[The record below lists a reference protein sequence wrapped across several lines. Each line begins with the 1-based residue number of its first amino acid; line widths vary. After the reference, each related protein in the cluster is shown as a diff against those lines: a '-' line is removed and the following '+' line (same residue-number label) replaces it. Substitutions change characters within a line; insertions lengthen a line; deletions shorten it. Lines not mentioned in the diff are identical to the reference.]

1 MKIFFYLIFLL
12 LQFSVVVNAQTI
24 IKPNKHTKTSFAIII
39 DSASYSNAKEAV
51 LDYKAVVENDN
62 LGTYVI
68 IDDWKSPDEIKNIL
82 LRLYNDKSSPLE
94 GTVFVGDIPIAMI
107 RDAHHLTSAF
117 KMNQDQF
124 KWSRSSVAS
133 DRFYDDFDL
142 KFDFLK
148 QDEEN
153 SDFYYYSL
161 RYDGEQKI
169 NSDIYSARIK
179 PYGNDAVDKYT
190 QLNDYLK
197 KVVKERTTNKNNTLE
212 KLSLGRGHGYN
223 SESKVSWSG
232 EQLTLK
238 EQFPKVFSTQG
249 RAKFMDFD
257 SNWPIKYNLLEEVQQ
272 PELDVM
278 LFHHH
283 GGNDMQYLN
292 GYKNGSDPSTS
303 TENIKLYA
311 RSKIRSMAEKKGK
324 EEAIKH
330 YCDYLN
336 IPRSWV
342 DNTFEQDVIDA
353 DSLLN
358 LSLDINVNDI
368 RNISPNA
375 RFIMFDACFNGSFY
389 EKEYIAGEYIFN
401 NGKTIVTQ
409 GNTVNVIQDKWPD
422 ELLGLIGA
430 GLRVGAWN
438 QQINYLETHII
449 GDPTF
454 RFANNT
460 DIDFDLNHAIRLKAK
475 DNSFWLKALENSN
488 VDLQALAL
496 KMLYENNYKDIS
508 NLLKKTYLESQS
520 MIVRAEAFFLISR
533 IDDENFIDVLNV
545 ASHDSYELIRRF
557 AIEFMGKNGS
567 ERLIP
572 AFVHSILWDNTSAR
586 VDFKQNAIMDL
597 LNLEMISAEIKK
609 QTQETPIYIK
619 ENVNNLLTTIDNRN
633 NSFNSSMNEL
643 MSSDNTVSLKDKKMI
658 LRNFRNNP
666 ASKSINQLLQLV
678 NDTSVDQELRLIGV
692 EALGWFNYSYRKDD
706 IVNGLSN
713 LASNS
718 NENEE
723 LRHEA
728 LKTIN
733 RLK

>member
-1 MKIFFYLIFLL
+1 MKIFYYLLILL
-12 LQFSVVVNAQTI
+12 LQFTVAVNAQTI
-24 IKPNKHTKTSFAIII
+24 LKPNKQTKTSFAIII
-39 DSASYSNAKEAV
+39 DSASYINTKDAV
-51 LDYKAVVENDN
+51 MDYKAVIENDN

-68 IDDWKSPDEIKNIL
+68 IDNWKSPDQIKTIL

-94 GTVFVGDIPIAMI
+94 GTVFVGDIPITMI

-117 KMNQDQF
+117 KMDQDRYA
-124 KWSRSSVAS
+124 WSRSSVTS

-148 QDEEN
+148 QDEAK
-153 SDFYYYSL
+153 SDYFYYSL
-161 RYDGEQKI
+161 RHDGEQKL

-179 PYGNDAVDKYT
+179 PYGNNEVDKYT
-190 QLNDYLK
+190 QLNNYLK
-197 KVVKERTTNKNNTLE
+197 KVVKERSINKNNTLE

-223 SESKVSWSG
+223 SESKVSWSA

-249 RAKFMDFD
+249 RVKFMDFD
-257 SNWPIKYNLLEEVQQ
+257 SNWPIKNYLLEEVQQ

-283 GGNDMQYLN
+283 GGNDIQYLN
-292 GYKNGSDPSTS
+292 GYKNGSDPTTS

-324 EEAIKH
+324 EDAIKH
-330 YCDYLN
+330 YCEYLN

-342 DNTFEQDVIDA
+342 ENTFDQDIIDA
-353 DSLLN
+353 DSLMN
-358 LSLDINVNDI
+358 LSLDININDI

-375 RFIMFDACFNGSFY
+375 RFVMFDACYNGSFY
-389 EKEYIAGEYIFN
+389 EEENIVGEYIFN
-401 NGKTIVTQ
+401 DGKTIVTQ

-422 ELLGLIGA
+422 ELLGLLAA

-460 DIDFDLNHAIRLKAK
+460 NIDFDLNHAIRLKAK
-475 DNSFWLKALENSN
+475 DNKFWLKALENPN

-496 KMLYENNYKDIS
+496 KMLYENNFKDIS
-508 NLLKKTYLESQS
+508 NLVKKTYLESPS
-520 MIVRAEAFFLISR
+520 MIVRTEAFFLTSK
-533 IDDENFIDVLNV
+533 IDDENFIDILKI

-557 AIEFMGKNGS
+557 AIEFIGKNGS
-567 ERLIP
+567 DELIP
-572 AFVHSILWDNTSAR
+572 SFVHSILWDNTSAR
-586 VDFKQNAIMDL
+586 VDFKQNSILDL
-597 LNLEMISAEIKK
+597 LNLEKISAEIKK
-609 QTQETPIYIK
+609 QTLENPIYEQGNI
-619 ENVNNLLTTIDNRN
+619 ENLLVSIDKRN
-633 NSFNSSMNEL
+633 KSFNSTIAEL
-643 MSSDNTVSLKDKKMI
+643 ISSDTTVNVKDKKMT

-666 ASKSINQLLQLV
+666 ATKSIDQLLQFV
-678 NDTSVDQELRLIGV
+678 NNTSVDEELRLIAV
-692 EALGWFNYSYRKDD
+692 EALGWYNYSYRKSD
-706 IVNGLSN
+706 IVKGLST
-713 LASNS
+713 LASNT
-718 NENEE
+718 NKN
-723 LRHEA
+723 EA
-728 LKTIN
+728 LRNETIKTIN